1 VQTQLLTQLPSD
13 QLRVYAVWLPMLGGD
28 AREKWD
34 GRTMPDIRVTHF
46 WDGEL
51 QIGQW
56 FAEQVEGYRGV
67 SWDTYYLYGPG
78 SKWETVPSHL
88 VGSAGTIY
96 AERERLKMQIST
108 LLDGV
113 P

>member
-1 VQTQLLTQLPSD
+1 VQNQLLAQYPSE

-34 GRTMPDIRVTHF
+34 GTTMPDTRVTHF

-51 QIGQW
+51 QVGQW

-67 SWDTYYLYGPG
+67 SWDTYYLYSPDA
-78 SKWETVPSHL
+78 KWETMASHL
-88 VGSAGTIY
+88 VGSGGTIY
-96 AERERLKMQIST
+96 DEREALKMQLST
-108 LLDGV
+108 LLEK
-113 P
+113 

>member
-1 VQTQLLTQLPSD
+1 
-13 QLRVYAVWLPMLGGD
+13 
-28 AREKWD
+28 
-34 GRTMPDIRVTHF
+34 MPDPRVTHF

-67 SWDTYYLYGPG
+67 SWDAYYLYGPD

-88 VGSAGTIY
+88 LSSGGTIY
-96 AERERLKMQIST
+96 DKRETLKMQVST
-108 LLDGV
+108 LVDGV